1 MGQFNW
7 YVLCNALFC
16 EFLCSASSHR
26 SRSDLVTHEEWH
38 FRLLHYQRRR
48 EAYLRS
54 WVRDR
59 EDLLLRCQVALEEER
74 EAEREAQ
81 DHAFERQKQLDT
93 CHLLH
98 RKVHT

>member
-1 MGQFNW
+1 M
-7 YVLCNALFC
+7 
-16 EFLCSASSHR
+16 CSAPSHR
-26 SRSDLVTHEEWH
+26 SRLDLVTHEEWH
-38 FRLLHYQRRR
+38 FRVLHYQRRR

-81 DHAFERQKQLDT
+81 EHAFERQKQLDT